1 MRYYLQIV
9 EAIING
15 RISDAVKLDGFLQLL
30 DQLEFGYLPMLLIFG
45 TQEVTKK
52 CNRCEKQFYQF
63 V

>member
-52 CNRCEKQFYQF
+52 